1 LPACERLSQ
10 NERGVNALKEIKQ
23 ICPSNRYKFVSWLL
37 ILFLFICTTN
47 TPAHAESQNSN
58 QTSLQNAFQKA
69 ADAYH
74 VPLSVLMSVSYNETR
89 WEGHHGQPS
98 TSGGYGVMHLT
109 ESAPSDDLFAKG
121 DKLNKDASTT
131 SEKSVNTLDQA
142 AKLLGTVPESL
153 KSDTEKNILG
163 GAALLADYQKQITG
177 QLSRDPGEWYSAV
190 AKYSGFAD
198 YDTAADFANQVYK
211 TISQGAARHFSSAG
225 TVQLAAKQMKPNKQN
240 LARLHLHKQKHGHGD
255 SLKGV
260 DMQNVPAL
268 YKAFSDADGDYG
280 NYDLANRPKDG
291 QKIRYIIIHDS
302 EVSYEG
308 TINTFLQQNYVSAHY
323 VIRSSDGQITKMVDP
338 KDVAWHAGNWYIN
351 SHSIGIEHEGY
362 AVEGSTWYSEPMY
375 RASAK
380 LVTYLA
386 KKYDIPL
393 DREHIIGHEEVPGL
407 NPTRQLGMHWDPAA
421 YWDWAHYFK
430 LLGAPFSKSNHS
442 FGLSKRG
449 NILTINPDYQTNK
462 PETTY
467 NNEPLEPK
475 SANFVYLYTEPDFSA
490 PLLSDPILH
499 PNGNSGT
506 TALNDWSDKAVAG
519 RSYYKVDQT
528 KDWTAID
535 FGGQKAWF
543 YNPKGTN
550 TVTGTG
556 LLITPKEGADSIPVY
571 GSAYPEAAA
580 YDQFSIPSVGIT
592 PIYAMPA
599 GQFYVAEKAVGS
611 DYYYAKL
618 FNAPG
623 TYHVVNG
630 NDQYYQISYNH
641 RIAFVKKSDVK
652 VKKPFFY

>member
-1 LPACERLSQ
+1 M
-10 NERGVNALKEIKQ
+10 KESKQ
-23 ICPSNRYKFVSWLL
+23 ICSFNRYKFVSWLL
-37 ILFLFICTTN
+37 ILLLFICTTN
-47 TPAHAESQNSN
+47 TPAYAKTQNSN
-58 QTSLQNAFQKA
+58 LTSLQNAFQKA
-69 ADAYH
+69 ADSYH
-74 VPLSVLMSVSYNETR
+74 VPLSILMSVSYNETR

-98 TSGGYGVMHLT
+98 ASGGYGVMHLT
-109 ESAPSDDLFAKG
+109 EATPTDDLLAKG
-121 DKLNKDASTT
+121 DKINKSLSTAL
-131 SEKSVNTLDQA
+131 SDKNAHTLDQA
-142 AKLLGTVPESL
+142 AKLLGTAPESL
-153 KSDTEKNILG
+153 KSDMGKNILG

-177 QLSRDPGEWYSAV
+177 QLSSNPADWYGAV
-190 AKYSGFAD
+190 AKYSGSTD
-198 YDTAADFANQVYK
+198 YNTAADFANQVYQ
-211 TISQGAARHFSSAG
+211 TIGQGVSRHLSSVG
-225 TVQLAAKQMKPNKQN
+225 TVQLMAKQIKPNKQN
-240 LARLHLHKQKHGHGD
+240 LARLHLNKQKHGHGD

-268 YKAFSDADGDYG
+268 YKAFSDDDGDYG

-375 RASAK
+375 QASAK
-380 LVTYLA
+380 LVKYLA

-430 LLGAPFSKSNHS
+430 LLGAPFSKSKHS
-442 FGLSKRG
+442 FGSSKSG
-449 NILTINPDYQTNK
+449 SIVTINPDYQANK
-462 PETTY
+462 PEATY
-467 NNEPLEPK
+467 NNEPLEAK
-475 SANFVYLYTEPDFSA
+475 SANFVYLYTEPDFKA

-499 PNGNSGT
+499 PKGNGT
-506 TALNDWSDKAVAG
+506 TALNDWGDKAVAG
-519 RSYYKVDQT
+519 RSYYKVDQK

-535 FGGQKAWF
+535 FGGQRAWF
-543 YNPKGTN
+543 YNPKGVN
-550 TVTGTG
+550 TVTGG
-556 LLITPKEGADSIPVY
+556 GMLITPKKGADSIPVY
-571 GSAYPEAAA
+571 GSAYPEANA
-580 YDQFSIPSVGIT
+580 YDKFSISSVGIT

-599 GQFYVAEKAVGS
+599 GQFYVAEKVVGS

-618 FNAPG
+618 FNAPE
-623 TYHVVNG
+623 TYHVVSG

-652 VKKPFFY
+652 VTKPFFTK